1 MAREQQIKLFN
12 SIKDVL
18 EKARSTAYRA
28 VNVAMVLAYWEIG
41 RLIVEDEQQGKQ
53 RADYGKAVL
62 KELSMRLTK
71 EYGKGF
77 DESNLRYMRLFFN
90 AFPIRDALRHE
101 LTWSHYRLLLRAE
114 NEEAREYYLKESIE
128 THWSTRALE
137 RQINSFYYERL
148 LSSKQHKTIVS
159 DIEKQTQQSHPA
171 DFIKDPYILEFL
183 NLPFAKRRTIKT
195 IDRTRSS
202 HY

>member
-159 DIEKQTQQSHPA
+159 EIE
-171 DFIKDPYILEFL
+171 
-183 NLPFAKRRTIKT
+183 
-195 IDRTRSS
+195 
-202 HY
+202 